1 MASSATFC
9 TMPLSTSINP
19 KSEKSLVSLGWILS
33 NGTQAPQ
40 SVASGVLTIPT
51 GGTGLAQTTQLI
63 NSLSTSGPL
72 CLPRS
77 SSNGHQ
83 NGSSFTTSARKRT
96 LSAALGSSA
105 RKRARISMIPDG
117 AARSQR
123 INTRATLAR
132 PSLFFTLFV
141 TLFPSL
147 ALHPPPHSHP
157 LYSNPPRMSSI
168 TLRRCSVNKGG
179 RTMYDGFVDEL
190 EALGDTSLSVNRLDS
205 TFFRSEPDGMGNIH
219 FQKSDGT
226 PFSAHFIAE
235 IGSEAQGTWLAAYP
249 KKTPPAFKLPWN
261 DANAKSHRMI
271 LALRCPTGAP
281 PALRK
286 HFRNGAGVC
295 DSIRASDEKLEKE
308 RGENFLAMESVI
320 VEDGEGDPTDK
331 IFVLVRLHPTFEVP
345 YRNPSTP
352 WTRRRI
358 TLIADD
364 AESSGDV
371 EMEALP
377 VVERKVGDTYPPN
390 MLPEVQGPFWALEKA
405 VLSQRDY
412 KDVDGSLIPPHKVN
426 TKLVEGTLVL
436 VQVSLVTYVMV
447 DQMEKGEPAPN
458 KKVYHIVAD
467 KLRILDPS
475 PQKRP
480 RDEAADAAFE
490 KFGTKLSSPTPS
502 PAKPPFFPTR

>member
-1 MASSATFC
+1 
-9 TMPLSTSINP
+9 
-19 KSEKSLVSLGWILS
+19 
-33 NGTQAPQ
+33 
-40 SVASGVLTIPT
+40 
-51 GGTGLAQTTQLI
+51 
-63 NSLSTSGPL
+63 
-72 CLPRS
+72 
-77 SSNGHQ
+77 
-83 NGSSFTTSARKRT
+83 
-96 LSAALGSSA
+96 
-105 RKRARISMIPDG
+105 
-117 AARSQR
+117 
-123 INTRATLAR
+123 
-132 PSLFFTLFV
+132 
-141 TLFPSL
+141 
-147 ALHPPPHSHP
+147 
-157 LYSNPPRMSSI
+157 MSSI

-352 WTRRRI
+352 RTRRRI
-358 TLIADD
+358 TLIDDD
-364 AESSGDV
+364 AESSGDA

-412 KDVDGSLIPPHKVN
+412 KDVDGSLIAPHKAN

-447 DQMEKGEPAPN
+447 DQMEKGESAPN

-467 KLRILDPS
+467 KLRILDRGDGEPSIPPVPTMPEHRFSSPATS